1 MRGAAAYPTDVTYP
15 DLAHAALVRS
25 TIASGRVTEIDD
37 ADARAAAGVLSVI
50 THQTA
55 PKLTP
60 APFGLLGPAPP
71 PPLQDDRIHHHG
83 QYVGV
88 VVAATPNEA
97 AAAARLVKVDYK
109 PGDSLT
115 MDFDDPRSG
124 LEATPWDTDTQRGD
138 VDAGL
143 AEADIIHEATYTT
156 AANTNNPLGL
166 FATVAAWEGDTV
178 TVHDATQWP
187 AYAQATIAGVLGI
200 EPAAVRVHAPYV
212 GGAFGAGLFVWQ
224 HVILTVLAARAVGRP
239 VKLVLTRPEM
249 FTGIGHRP
257 SSVQTIRMG
266 ARRDGELVAI
276 EHVSTNSAAIVHAS
290 IEPISGATARSYA
303 CVNVATTDRQRRLN
317 IPLPGSMRGPGHAQG
332 NFALESVIDE
342 LAYKLALDPLELRL
356 RNYAEV
362 HPQSGLPWSSNALR
376 ECYAVGA
383 ERFGWTGRNPE
394 IDSMR
399 DGHWKIGYGL
409 AALSWS
415 WFQVGCQARA
425 TITRDGQADVRSAAS
440 DPGTGTRTVMR
451 QLSSE
456 RLGLPLDRV
465 RFELGDSDMPWSP
478 ASGGSALTASLG
490 NAIYAACGALLQ
502 RFLDTVA
509 GDDRSPLSGFSLDE
523 VAVGDGGIHRRDDP
537 RVGERYTDIL
547 ARHGL
552 DELTADAEA
561 TPPSRDVELAN
572 AGPVRGQVRRGP
584 RRRGPRPHPR
594 RTHHDG
600 RRRRPH
606 PQREDC
612 PQPNHRRHHRRH
624 RPGAARGE
632 HHRPQHRPRHQ
643 RHLRRLPDT
652 GQRRRSG
659 HRRRL
664 RRGTGCAHAARSQR
678 RRRDRPRRHRRCHC
692 QRGPSR
698 HRSSH
703 PLASDHP
710 RPPPVIASREDAGT
724 AAAAS
729 HWQIVL
735 VRWGPRGRLPNASVA
750 FTGAASRHC
759 PGPRDR

>member
-1 MRGAAAYPTDVTYP
+1 MTTALGPGVDRVDGPAKVRGAAAYPTDVSYP
-15 DLAHAALVRS
+15 DLAHASLVRS
-25 TIASGRVTEIDD
+25 TIASGRVVAIGD
-37 ADARAAAGVLSVI
+37 ADARAAAGVLTVI
-50 THQTA
+50 THETA

-60 APFGLLGPAPP
+60 APFGLLGLAPP

-83 QYVGV
+83 QYVAV
-88 VVAATPNEA
+88 VVAATPHEA
-97 AAAARLVKVDYK
+97 AAAARLVKVDYE
-109 PGDSLT
+109 PGDPLL
-115 MDFDDPRSG
+115 MDFDDPRSE

-143 AEADIIHEATYTT
+143 AEADVIHEATYTT

-166 FATVAAWEGDTV
+166 FATVAAWQADTV

-249 FTGIGHRP
+249 FTGVGHRP

-266 ARRDGELVAI
+266 ARRNGELVAI

-303 CVNVATTDRQRRLN
+303 CANVATTDRQRRLN

-332 NFALESVIDE
+332 NFALESAIDE
-342 LAYKLALDPLELRL
+342 LAYELALDPLELRL
-356 RNYAEV
+356 RNYAED

-394 IDSMR
+394 IGSMR

-415 WFQVGCQARA
+415 WFQVRCQARA
-425 TITRDGQADVRSAAS
+425 TITRDGQAVVRSAAS
-440 DPGTGTRTVMR
+440 DPGTGTKTVMR
-451 QLSSE
+451 QLSGE
-456 RLGLPLDRV
+456 RLALSLDRV
-465 RFELGDSDMPWSP
+465 RFELGDSDMPWSA

-490 NAIYAACGALLQ
+490 NAVYAACGALLQ

-509 GDDRSPLSGFSLDE
+509 DDDRSPLRGCSLDE
-523 VAVGDGGIHRRDDP
+523 VTVGDGRIHRRNDP
-537 RVGERYTDIL
+537 RAGERYTDIL
-547 ARHGL
+547 TRHGL

-572 AGPVRGQVRRGP
+572 SGPFAAKFVEVRVDEDLGLIRVARITTAVDAGRILNEK
-584 RRRGPRPHPR
+584 
-594 RTHHDG
+594 T
-600 RRRRPH
+600 
-606 PQREDC
+606 
-612 PQPNHRRHHRRH
+612 
-624 RPGAARGE
+624 
-632 HHRPQHRPRHQ
+632 
-643 RHLRRLPDT
+643 
-652 GQRRRSG
+652 
-659 HRRRL
+659 
-664 RRGTGCAHAARSQR
+664 ARSQIIGGTIGGIGQALLEENII
-678 RRRDRPRRHRRCHC
+678 D
-692 QRGPSR
+692 PSSGR
-698 HRSSH
+698 VTNATFGDYLIPVNADAPDIDVAFLGEPD
-703 PLASDHP
+703 PLTPLGAKG
-710 RPPPVIASREDAGT
+710 VGEIGLVGI
-724 AAAAS
+724 AAAIANGV
-729 HWQIVL
+729 HHAT
-735 VRWGPRGRLPNASVA
+735 GRRIRSIPITL
-750 FTGAASRHC
+750 
-759 PGPRDR
+759 DRLL